1 MSSDVAYYCR
11 VRYLD
16 INDFALSCKNTAI
29 PIIPPFYNVEVYN
42 DGTTNMY
49 GYYAKGKKRFLY
61 CIHEGRFERTCR
73 ITEYSSSPIAESKTR
88 IELRNILEQY
98 KELKSRI
105 YRLKKIKE

>member
-1 MSSDVAYYCR
+1 MSGDVVYYCR

-16 INDFALSCKNTAI
+16 INDFALSCKNPAI
-29 PIIPPFYNVEVYN
+29 PIIPPLYNVEVYN

-49 GYYAKGKKRFLY
+49 GYYVKGKRFLY
-61 CIHEGRFERTCR
+61 CINGGKFKRTCR
-73 ITEYSSSPIAESKTR
+73 ITEYSSSPITESKTR
-88 IELRNILEQY
+88 IELTNILEQY